1 MWTEACWKTL
11 KWDYFM
17 HDTLQVQTTD
27 TSQERSTFH
36 NAEIKNQSIIFEVK
50 GLNVAKK
57 ARNSTC

>member
-1 MWTEACWKTL
+1 
-11 KWDYFM
+11 M

-27 TSQERSTFH
+27 TFQESSTFH